1 VLVKQNSTPMM
12 KKLLFFVLM
21 AVPLLS
27 SAQIIYETISSEKLG
42 QTREIKIQLPRNY
55 EENTEKTYPVFLVL
69 DGDYLFE
76 PIAGNVDY
84 YSYWEDTP
92 EMIVV
97 GINQSSTRM
106 DDAYYEDRNFLP
118 ADKGAAFFEFL
129 GMELLQHLDD
139 KYRTSNFRV
148 IAGHDYTANFINYY
162 LLKTDPIFDGYINLS
177 PDLAPL
183 MADRISSALRKSET
197 KKWLYLATG
206 TEDIPQLK
214 KGIED
219 LNSQLSAIENDL
231 VTYAFDNFENAT
243 HYTLVGKAI
252 PSALLSIFNVYRPIS
267 KKDYNE
273 LLLQTSVSSV
283 EFLTDKY
290 ESINELFGIQK
301 KIRLNDFMAVYNAIE
316 KTRRWEDYKDLS
328 KLAYDNFPG
337 TMLGTFF
344 EARYE
349 EETGDPKKAMR
360 TYQNAYG
367 QEEIAFLNA
376 DFMLEKADAI
386 KKDFGY

>member
-1 VLVKQNSTPMM
+1 MM

-27 SAQIIYETISSEKLG
+27 SAQILYETISSEKLG

-97 GINQSSTRM
+97 GVNQSSTRM

-376 DFMLEKADAI
+376 DFMLAKADAI